1 MYDEYLDQMD
11 KETKSG
17 MSVKE
22 LIEILSQM
30 SPEAEIVI
38 SSNDVDDSYK
48 PVERIELE
56 VGNKLG
62 EENFVGIIYNEEN

>member
-30 SPEAEIVI
+30 NPEAEIVI

-62 EENFVGIIYNEEN
+62 EENFVGIIYNKEN

>member
-1 MYDEYLDQMD
+1 MYDEYLDQMN

-30 SPEAEIVI
+30 NPEAEIVI

-62 EENFVGIIYNEEN
+62 EENFVGIIYNKEN

>member
-1 MYDEYLDQMD
+1 MYDEYLDQMY

-30 SPEAEIVI
+30 NPEAEIVI

-62 EENFVGIIYNEEN
+62 EENFVGIIYNKEN